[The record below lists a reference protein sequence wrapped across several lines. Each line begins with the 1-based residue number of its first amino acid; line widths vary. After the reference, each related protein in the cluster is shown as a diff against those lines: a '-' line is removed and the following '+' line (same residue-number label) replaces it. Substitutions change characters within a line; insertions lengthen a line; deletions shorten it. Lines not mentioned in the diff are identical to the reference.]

1 MAFTLF
7 FPYYNQSEMLR
18 KQLLN
23 ILSFSK
29 SIRQKLH
36 VVVVDDGSTIE
47 PALNVIKEMNL
58 ESKIILKL
66 VRIDIDIPWN
76 QPEANNLGIQY
87 ATTDYI
93 LRTDIDHYFTEENV
107 VNILNFQFQPSTVYF
122 FKRKSEKDGSMFDLK
137 SHLNSYII
145 HKNDYLRLK
154 GYNEYFSGNY
164 GDDIEF
170 IPRLKN
176 MYKVS
181 VIPNVHIIADSCGS
195 TKNVKRDATIN
206 KQKLKERNRPH
217 HTFTNKEHYILQ
229 KSLFDVTE

>member
-1 MAFTLF
+1 MVLTLF

-29 SIRQKLH
+29 SIRQKLC
-36 VVVVDDGSTIE
+36 VVVVDDGSKIE
-47 PALNVIKEMNL
+47 PALDVINEMKL

-76 QPEANNLGIQY
+76 QPEANNIGIHH
-87 ATTDYI
+87 ATTDYV
-93 LRTDIDHYFTEENV
+93 LRTDIDHYFTEENI
-107 VNILNFQFQPSTVYF
+107 VNIFNFSFEPSTVYF
-122 FKRKSEKDGSMFDLK
+122 FKRKSQKNGNMFDLK
-137 SHLNSYII
+137 SHPNSYII
-145 HKNDYLRLK
+145 HKNDYLKLK

-176 MYKVS
+176 MYKVKI
-181 VIPNVHIIADSCGS
+181 IPEVHIFVFSGGS
-195 TKNVKRDATIN
+195 TKNMKRDTTVN
-206 KQKLKERNRPH
+206 KQKLKEESRPH
-217 HTFTNKEHYILQ
+217 YTFTHKEHYILQ
-229 KSLFDVTE
+229 KSLSNVTQ